1 MIARAF
7 AATLVGIDARLIEVE
22 VELAAGLPLLALIG
36 LGDTAVQEA
45 KYRIPAAIRAA
56 GLDLPHKRVTINLA
70 PADLRKDGAGLDL
83 PMALALLSANAHL
96 PEDALSSAL
105 AIGELSL
112 DGQLRPVR
120 GALAAAVLA
129 HQRGLRTIIVPHDN
143 ADEASAIPGL
153 RVLAPRTFGELV
165 AHLRG
170 EAELPA
176 VAPRSPAPAA
186 PSREPALDLA
196 DVRGQPLARR
206 ALEIAAAGAH
216 NLLLVVPPGSGKS
229 MLARRVPGLLPP
241 LSLAE
246 SLDVTR
252 VWSAAGLTV
261 GGGLITTRPF
271 RAPHHTLSEAA
282 LIGGGP
288 IVRPGEVSLA
298 HEGVLFLDE
307 LPEVPRRVLDTLRQP
322 LEDQWV
328 SISRVRQ
335 TVKLPARFMLI
346 GAANPCPCGW
356 AGDPS
361 GRCGCDPERIR
372 RYFGRISGPIIDR
385 FDMVVDVAAVPLGAL
400 FADADGEPSSEVR
413 PRVALARQ
421 RAESRAGMANAH
433 LRGTTMRQS
442 TQTTAEAK
450 RLLESAAQQLRLS
463 ARAVDRVTRVART
476 IADLAGEEALG
487 PQALGEALQYRP
499 TELLGDTGRGG
510 HGSGSPAREA
520 RL

>member
-22 VELAAGLPLLALIG
+22 VELAPGLPLLALIG

-56 GLDLPHKRVTINLA
+56 GLELPHKRVTINLA

-83 PMALALLSANAHL
+83 PMALALLAANGHL
-96 PEDALSSAL
+96 PDDALGSAL

-129 HQRGLRTIIVPHDN
+129 DQRGLHTIIVPHDN
-143 ADEASAIPGL
+143 AEEASAIPGL
-153 RVLAPRTFGELV
+153 RVLAPRTFAELV

-170 EAELPA
+170 EAELPR
-176 VAPRSPAPAA
+176 APPRAPAPAP

-216 NLLLVVPPGSGKS
+216 NLLLVGPPGSGKT

-241 LSLAE
+241 LSLTE
-246 SLDVTR
+246 SLEVTR

-261 GGGLITTRPF
+261 GAGLISTRPF

-288 IVRPGEVSLA
+288 LVRPGEVSLA

-335 TVKLPARFMLI
+335 QVKLPARFMLI

-361 GRCGCDPERIR
+361 GRCACDPERIR

-400 FADADGEPSSEVR
+400 FSEADGEPSAAVR
-413 PRVALARQ
+413 PRVARARQ

-433 LRGTTMRQS
+433 LRGTTMRR
-442 TQTTAEAK
+442 TAQTTPDAK
-450 RLLESAAQQLRLS
+450 MLLESAALKLRLS

-476 IADLAGEEALG
+476 IADLAAEETLG
-487 PQALGEALQYRP
+487 PHAVAEALQYRP
-499 TELLGDTGRGG
+499 TEQLSDSARGERRP
-510 HGSGSPAREA
+510 SVESRILSP
-520 RL
+520 